1 MLNIYHLRYAL
12 EIAKTGSIKNA
23 AENLYMAQPNLSRAI
38 KELENSLGITIF
50 ERTSKGVIPTA
61 DGEKFLIRARNIL
74 KEVDEVQDL
83 FSKKKNL
90 SIFSIT
96 VPRASYISKA
106 FTEFSKKVSADTDTE
121 IFYSESNSLK
131 AINNVIYEDYK
142 LAIVRYNERDEQ
154 FFKDML
160 EEKGLKGE
168 MIARFSMKVVFSEQ
182 SKLTLESDIT
192 PQILSPY
199 IECSYGDKFIPTLS
213 SEEAREKARLSTSKR
228 IIYLSERAGLFDLLA
243 ENHQT
248 FARCSSLTSDTLKR
262 YGLVQKECEEEKEV
276 YKDFLVYK
284 KDYHLTDLDKDFITE
299 LCASRRKYLN

>member
-1 MLNIYHLRYAL
+1 LNVFHLRYAV

-23 AENLYMAQPNLSRAI
+23 ADNLFMAQPNLSRSI

-50 ERTSKGVIPTA
+50 ERTSKGVIPTP
-61 DGEKFLIRARNIL
+61 DGERFLIYARSIL
-74 KEVDEVQDL
+74 KQVYEVQDL
-83 FSKKKNL
+83 FSKKRNR

-106 FTEFSKKVSADTDTE
+106 FTEFSKKLNAETDTE

-131 AINNVIYEDYK
+131 AINNIVYEDYK
-142 LAIVRYNERDEQ
+142 LAVVRYNECDEQ

-182 SKLTLESDIT
+182 SKLTLEKNIT
-192 PQILSPY
+192 PQVLSQY
-199 IECSYGDKFIPTLS
+199 IECSYGDRFIPTLS
-213 SEEAREKARLSTSKR
+213 GEEARERARLSTSKR
-228 IIYLSERAGLFDLLA
+228 VIYLSERAGLFDLLA

-248 FARCSSLTSDTLKR
+248 FARCSSLTSDILKR
-262 YGLVQKECEEEKEV
+262 YGLVQRECEEAKEI

-284 KDYHLTDLDKDFITE
+284 KDYRLTDLDKDFITE
-299 LCASRRKYLN
+299 LCSSRRKYIN

>member
-23 AENLYMAQPNLSRAI
+23 AENLFMAQPNLSRAI

-74 KEVDEVQDL
+74 KEVDAVQDL

-106 FTEFSKKVSADTDTE
+106 FTEFSKNLNAEADTE
-121 IFYSESNSLK
+121 IFYTESNSLK
-131 AINNVIYEDYK
+131 AINNIVYEDYK
-142 LAIVRYNERDEQ
+142 LAIVRYNEVDEQ
-154 FFKDML
+154 YFKDML

-168 MIARFSMKVVFSEQ
+168 IIARFSMKVVFSKQSPLANEQ
-182 SKLTLESDIT
+182 NLTPAL
-192 PQILSPY
+192 LSEY
-199 IECSYGDKFIPTLS
+199 IECSYGDRFIPTLS
-213 SEEAREKARLSTSKR
+213 AEEAREKAKLSMAKR
-228 IIYLSERAGLFDLLA
+228 VIYLSERAGLFDLLA

-248 FARCSSLTSDTLKR
+248 FARCSSLTDEALKR
-262 YGLVQKECEEEKEV
+262 YGLIQRECEDEKEV

-284 KDYHLTDLDKDFITE
+284 KDYRLSELDKDFITQ
-299 LCASRRKYLN
+299 LCNSRRKYIK